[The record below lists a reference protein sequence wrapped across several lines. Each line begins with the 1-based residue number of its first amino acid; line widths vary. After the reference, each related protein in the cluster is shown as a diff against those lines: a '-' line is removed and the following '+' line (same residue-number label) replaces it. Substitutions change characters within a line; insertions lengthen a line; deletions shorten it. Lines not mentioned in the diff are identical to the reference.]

1 MILNKSNALRAAG
14 LSVLLTVSLGL
25 GACGG
30 LKAPSIPFMGGGKDK
45 AAEAKAK
52 LKGERIPVLSLNKK
66 LEVSSALKGVDF
78 SLAEPRPQTS
88 WTVSGGNPGHSIDHV
103 QAGENLKIVWRKR
116 IGAGDS
122 VDARITGQPVSL
134 DGVIYTLDGHAR
146 VTALDAATGKEIWS
160 VNLAPKK
167 GPVKDAYGGGLAIDK
182 GLLYVT
188 SGYRFAAGL
197 DLATGAVKWK
207 TSIPTP
213 LHGAPNVAA
222 GKVYVV
228 DILDQLHAFDEETGA
243 EVWTYQALEEPAR
256 MQVASSPAIEGDAVI
271 APFASGELTA
281 VRTNNGNDLWSY
293 VLSQTNRN
301 NALSEIRDIA
311 GLPVVYRG
319 DVFAGSHSGVFAAID
334 VRNGQ
339 PRWIQPITSV
349 TTPWASGDVIYVTD
363 QTGQVICLSR
373 DAGQAYWIQALNAG
387 LKKKF
392 RAIWSGPI
400 LASNRLIILSSK
412 GELRALNP
420 HTGEKVGSLRI
431 GAPAFLSPI
440 AVNGMIYVL
449 ADNGEL
455 IAIR

>member
-1 MILNKSNALRAAG
+1 MLSLKSHSLKA
-14 LSVLLTVSLGL
+14 LGL
-25 GACGG
+25 AVVLASSLALGGCGG
-30 LKAPSIPFMGGGKDK
+30 FKTPAIPFVGGKDK
-45 AAEAKAK
+45 AALAKAK

-78 SLAEPRPQTS
+78 AVAEPQAQKS
-88 WTVSGGNPGHSIDHV
+88 WTVAGGSAGHSIEHV
-103 QAGENLKIVWRKR
+103 IAGEKLQIAWRKR
-116 IGAGDS
+116 IGVGDS
-122 VDARITGQPVSL
+122 VDARITAQPVSV

-146 VTALDAATGKEIWS
+146 VTAVDAATGKENWTI
-160 VNLAPKK
+160 NLAPKK
-167 GPVKDAYGGGLAIDK
+167 GPFKDAYGGGLAIDK
-182 GLLYVT
+182 GLLLVT
-188 SGYRFAAGL
+188 SGYRFVAGL
-197 DLATGAVKWK
+197 DLATGAIKWK
-207 TSIPTP
+207 TNVTTP
-213 LHGAPNVAA
+213 LHGAPNISG
-222 GKVYVV
+222 GKLFVV
-228 DILDQLHAFDEETGA
+228 DTLDQLHAYDIETGA
-243 EVWTYQALEEPAR
+243 EVWSYQALEEPAR
-256 MQVASSPAIEGDAVI
+256 MQVASSPAIEGESVI

-281 VRTNNGNDLWSY
+281 VRAANGNDIWSY

-319 DVFAGSHSGVFAAID
+319 DVFAGSHSGVFAAVD

-349 TTPWASGDVIYVTD
+349 TTPWVTGDVVYVTD
-363 QTGQVICLSR
+363 QAGQVICLSR

-392 RAIWSGPI
+392 RAIWSGPL

-420 HTGEKVGSLRI
+420 HTGEKVGSLRL
-431 GAPAFLSPI
+431 GPPAFLSPI

>member
-1 MILNKSNALRAAG
+1 MTFNRADTLRAAS
-14 LSVLLTVSLGL
+14 LTVLLTVSLAL
-25 GACGG
+25 SACGG
-30 LKAPSIPFMGGGKDK
+30 FKAPSIPFVGGGQDK
-45 AAEAKAK
+45 AAAAKAK
-52 LKGERIPVLSLNKK
+52 LKGERIPVLSLNKR
-66 LEVSSALKGVDF
+66 LEASAALKGIDF
-78 SLAEPRPQTS
+78 TLAEPQPQAS
-88 WTVSGGNPGHSIDHV
+88 WTVSGGNPGHSIEHV
-103 QAGENLKIVWRKR
+103 QAGENLKIIWRKR
-116 IGAGDS
+116 IGIGDS
-122 VDARITGQPVSL
+122 VDARITAQPVSL

-146 VTALDAATGKEIWS
+146 VTALDAATGQERWS
-160 VNLAPKK
+160 VNLAPHK
-167 GPVKDAYGGGLAIDK
+167 GPFKDAYGGGLAIDK

-207 TSIPTP
+207 TAIPTP
-213 LHGAPNVAA
+213 LHGAPNIGG

-228 DILDQLHAFDEETGA
+228 DVLDQIHAFDEATGA

-256 MQVASSPAIEGDAVI
+256 MQVASSPAIDGEVVV

-281 VRTNNGNDLWSY
+281 MRGSNGNDLWSY

-311 GLPVVYRG
+311 GLPVIYRG

-334 VRNGQ
+334 LRTGQ
-339 PRWIQPITSV
+339 PRWVQPITSV
-349 TTPWASGDVIYVTD
+349 TTPWVSADVVYVTD
-363 QTGQVICLSR
+363 LSGQVICLSR

-387 LKKKF
+387 LKKKL

-400 LASNRLIILSSK
+400 LASNRLIVLSSK

-420 HTGEKVGSLRI
+420 HNGQKIASLHL
-431 GAPAFLSPI
+431 GPPAFLSPI
-440 AVNGMIYVL
+440 AVNGTIYVL